1 MSGVPPPPLPA
12 AGGSTN
18 GMLPKPPGYVDITS
32 STPGG
37 ALPQHLKPPP
47 QRKPLPPSYRRPQNR
62 GKYRNSRSR
71 CSCGRFFCYCLLIF
85 LILLCAVAV
94 VGAAFY
100 IYFQPKLPAFH
111 FQSLKIGHFLVSVKS
126 DGTFLHSAVNAT
138 VQVLTIRTTFHF
150 FYVFI
155 LLLYE
160 SNFHSGLFCRYE
172 IRMEKSSIHTTKE
185 M

>member
-138 VQVLTIRTTFHF
+138 VQVLTIRTTFRF